1 MLIKDLPIEIQEIV
15 FKRQIEQGN
24 PRNDELDLGN
34 GRSNGNFNWDDT
46 IEGDEFWENI
56 YDGDFSEFYEKYPK
70 KEESKSLVGRYLKIL
85 VDGAH
90 GTNYKK
96 DDYAKIVADDLKGY
110 VKCSN
115 NFTFGSNGYDWKSCN
130 VEIMPEGFVP
140 PTSTPVVES
149 TNNEFKK
156 GDYIVIVSG
165 RENLDYIV
173 NNYCYKQY
181 ENHNYLIVEIDNKGG
196 GKTRASG
203 VDFNNTND
211 RWRYATPEE
220 IAEYDR
226 LGKPYDVTTLIKKDM
241 KTKFKLGDKVKIINR
256 HPDNT
261 TGSLPFDKQSGMIA
275 YVCHQDHN
283 HYALTSNKNNSGDY
297 YGLLKINNQSNFYFK
312 DSDLELITESVIE
325 EPKPKFKVG
334 DKIITNDK
342 GWQFC
347 EANHPEALSYCKSTS
362 LYRKIIEKII
372 WSTYHKVYFY
382 SLSDTN
388 NLYSEDS
395 LELDIET
402 TSKFEVGKWYKY
414 CNWYIKYSHHSPTG
428 VWVASEK
435 IDDSRKYSKKES
447 NFGGDN
453 DKELLTDLSEIQ
465 QYLPEGH
472 PDKIIKQN
480 SPYSYTTIK
489 NFKEL
494 EEGGIYYVKL
504 NKAEY
509 IFEFKYYETDIDDDE
524 FKYLFDNYYL
534 DLHSQ
539 LFECSPCEPYFV
551 EDITELRDVTE
562 DEIKWFIACKREN
575 EYIEKSVAIQKY
587 DSYNHVEIYETT
599 IELNEEFF
607 NLENKFKETIKNKNQ
622 SFKIK
627 TKNSLLDTSIEK
639 VPTITT
645 ELKQKSKT
653 IKF

>member
-130 VEIMPEGFVP
+130 VEIMPEGFEP
-140 PTSTPVVES
+140 PFVEP
-149 TNNEFKK
+149 F
-156 GDYIVIVSG
+156 
-165 RENLDYIV
+165 
-173 NNYCYKQY
+173 
-181 ENHNYLIVEIDNKGG
+181 
-196 GKTRASG
+196 
-203 VDFNNTND
+203 
-211 RWRYATPEE
+211 
-220 IAEYDR
+220 
-226 LGKPYDVTTLIKKDM
+226 

-524 FKYLFDNYYL
+524 IKYLFDNYYL

-551 EDITELRDVTE
+551 EDITELRDATE
-562 DEIKWFIACKREN
+562 DEKKWFITCKREN
-575 EYIEKSVAIQKY
+575 KYIEKSIAIQKY

-599 IELNEEFF
+599 IELDEEFL
-607 NLENKFKETIKNKNQ
+607 NLENKFKEIIKNKNQ